1 LAETLAP
8 TGGIVT
14 DPYVRGY
21 RRACQHLLAAGLL
34 PAPCVPEMQAMWAT
48 SREDRAIVR
57 TIAEHW
63 ELTS

>member
-1 LAETLAP
+1 M
-8 TGGIVT
+8 T

-34 PAPCVPEMQAMWAT
+34 PAPCLPEMREMWAS

-57 TIAEHW
+57 LIAESW